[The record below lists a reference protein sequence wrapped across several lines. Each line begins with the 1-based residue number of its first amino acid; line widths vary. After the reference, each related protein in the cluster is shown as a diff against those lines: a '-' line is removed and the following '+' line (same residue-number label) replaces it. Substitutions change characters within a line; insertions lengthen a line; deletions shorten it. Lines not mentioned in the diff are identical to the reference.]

1 MKVILT
7 ENVKKLGSRGDL
19 VEISDGY
26 ARNYLI
32 PRGLAEE
39 ATSSRMK
46 EWKEQQ
52 SSREKK
58 ALQEKESAEK
68 LRKHLQGKRI
78 VISASCGDTGKLFG
92 SITTSQIAESLKT
105 SFQLDIDK
113 KDIKLK
119 EPIKNLGD
127 YPFTVRLHSGIDVDM
142 TVSVEEE

>member
-7 ENVKKLGSRGDL
+7 ENVKKLGFRGDL
-19 VEISDGY
+19 VETSDGY

-39 ATSSRMK
+39 ATPSRLN
-46 EWKEQQ
+46 EWKKQQ

-58 ALQEKESAEK
+58 ALQEKESAEN
-68 LRKHLQGKRI
+68 LRKHLQGRRI
-78 VISASCGDTGKLFG
+78 VVSASCGETGKLFG
-92 SITTSQIAESLKT
+92 SITTAQISESLKR

-142 TVSVEEE
+142 TLSVEEE